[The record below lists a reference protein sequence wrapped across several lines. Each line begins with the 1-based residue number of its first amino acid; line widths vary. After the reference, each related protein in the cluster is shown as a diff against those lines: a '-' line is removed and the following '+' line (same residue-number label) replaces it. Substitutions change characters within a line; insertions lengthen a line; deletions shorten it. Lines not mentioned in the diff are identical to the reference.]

1 MHGKLFFKS
10 MLVLISLVTV
20 TVTDIYFSPK
30 SKLNTVK
37 SGEKFR
43 IIISIAL
50 NFYIF
55 LSLNAMS
62 ERSTAEVRDSPS
74 DTVIDGHAQKESTMG
89 GIIILLTP

>member
-1 MHGKLFFKS
+1 

-55 LSLNAMS
+55 LSLNAMPK
-62 ERSTAEVRDSPS
+62 RSTAKV
-74 DTVIDGHAQKESTMG
+74 
-89 GIIILLTP
+89 